1 VSSSGSGGGLAA
13 LVGLQPF
20 EAGLR
25 LADPG
30 EEAGQLPVELIEG
43 EEGGV
48 QRLAADKTFV
58 GEGGITAGQLRAQ
71 A

>member
-1 VSSSGSGGGLAA
+1 VSSGGGGGIAPL
-13 LVGLQPF
+13 LGGLQPF

-30 EEAGQLPVELIEG
+30 EEAGQLPVELVEG

-48 QRLAADKTFV
+48 QRLAADKAFV
-58 GEGGITAGQLRAQ
+58 GERGITAGQLRAQ